1 MRLNLFSLKVLYYFP
16 RDLVKKSCLYVFL
29 SCLNL
34 IIYQLIHTFGPV
46 RSLFVE
52 PPPTGAQ
59 TSSSPEPALIETNPT
74 GWSATPTCHILAG
87 CCWKKKIQDI
97 NQHLMKD
104 FRKKKQ
110 PLIFRL
116 LLFPDGT
123 PQYDIGSGSGSGEL
137 PPDGMS
143 DQSLPNH
150 TELKSFT
157 FFY

>member
-1 MRLNLFSLKVLYYFP
+1 
-16 RDLVKKSCLYVFL
+16 
-29 SCLNL
+29 
-34 IIYQLIHTFGPV
+34 
-46 RSLFVE
+46 
-52 PPPTGAQ
+52 
-59 TSSSPEPALIETNPT
+59 
-74 GWSATPTCHILAG
+74 
-87 CCWKKKIQDI
+87 
-97 NQHLMKD
+97 MKD

-143 DQSLPNH
+143 DQSLLNH

-157 FFY
+157 FFYQPHDKRIGTKNAVRPIYYTSDKSKE